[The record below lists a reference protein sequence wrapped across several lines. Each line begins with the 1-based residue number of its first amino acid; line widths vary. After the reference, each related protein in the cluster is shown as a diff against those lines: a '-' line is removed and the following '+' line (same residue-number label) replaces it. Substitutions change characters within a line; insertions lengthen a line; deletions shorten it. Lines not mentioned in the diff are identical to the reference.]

1 MAYHRLPCYEAKS
14 SRGDLAKN
22 PNHIFPASLR
32 NFKIQGANIGETL
45 ASVLTIGTHTSQKC
59 FVRSHAACVARIQQP
74 LNRLTTMMIFSIR
87 LKLSKR
93 LRQFQPRMPP
103 PLPSVTINGEFS
115 SMFPSASGNLLSVR
129 QALPLTLFVR
139 FNRNIYQKHY
149 RNNVRRLSNA
159 VFFKVMKRSMMKF

>member
-1 MAYHRLPCYEAKS
+1 MAYHRLPYYEAKF

-22 PNHIFPASLR
+22 PNNLSPAFLR

-74 LNRLTTMMIFSIR
+74 LTRLTTMMIFSIR

-93 LRQFQPRMPP
+93 LRQFQPQMPP
-103 PLPSVTINGEFS
+103 LTSATTNGEFS
-115 SMFPSASGNLLSVR
+115 SMFSSAFGNLLSMR
-129 QALPLTLFVR
+129 RASSLTLFVHFIR
-139 FNRNIYQKHY
+139 IFTRSTVEITYADYQIPF
-149 RNNVRRLSNA
+149 S
-159 VFFKVMKRSMMKF
+159 FKL